1 MISTEIDVGETVI
14 EIGTAT
20 TADEADQEVGLVIE
34 EVEAEGI
41 GQDREIVIGT
51 LDHIDVQDQGI
62 EKEEDVQ
69 DPIQEKEGD
78 VQGHEKVKNMKRKP
92 ITEAMVAQ
100 GLDKSEKSRLINRAK
115 NQS

>member
-1 MISTEIDVGETVI
+1 MISYRMISIEIDVGETVI

-51 LDHIDVQDQGI
+51 LNHIDVQDQGI

-69 DPIQEKEGD
+69 DPIQGKEGN
-78 VQGHEKVKNMKRKP
+78 VHIV
-92 ITEAMVAQ
+92 V
-100 GLDKSEKSRLINRAK
+100 
-115 NQS
+115 

>member
-1 MISTEIDVGETVI
+1 MILTEIDVGETVI

-41 GQDREIVIGT
+41 GQDHEIVIGT
-51 LDHIDVQDQGI
+51 LNHIDVQDQGI

-69 DPIQEKEGD
+69 DPIQGKEGN
-78 VQGHEKVKNMKRKP
+78 VHIGRK
-92 ITEAMVAQ
+92 
-100 GLDKSEKSRLINRAK
+100 
-115 NQS
+115 

>member
-1 MISTEIDVGETVI
+1 MILTEIDVGETVI
-14 EIGTAT
+14 EIGIAT

-51 LDHIDVQDQGI
+51 LNHIDVQDQGT

-69 DPIQEKEGD
+69 DPVQGKEGNIHI
-78 VQGHEKVKNMKRKP
+78 GNK
-92 ITEAMVAQ
+92 
-100 GLDKSEKSRLINRAK
+100 
-115 NQS
+115 

>member
-1 MISTEIDVGETVI
+1 MRSLK
-14 EIGTAT
+14 ASYFF
-20 TADEADQEVGLVIE
+20 QEPKIRNFSLSCSFV
-34 EVEAEGI
+34 
-41 GQDREIVIGT
+41 
-51 LDHIDVQDQGI
+51 
-62 EKEEDVQ
+62 
-69 DPIQEKEGD
+69 GD